1 MLLPEPNY
9 NQKDKN
15 MTAQEKLDNMETLH
29 VCAKEQGLSIGII
42 LDEDGYYI
50 IGKRMFADYRSAL
63 KYIVDEVGK

>member
-1 MLLPEPNY
+1 MFLPEHNN

-29 VCAKEQGLSIGII
+29 LCAKERGLSIGII

-63 KYIVDEVGK
+63 KYIVEEL